1 MKCQGVWLLSL
12 YKSYDQAHTS
22 TDIVGSVAYVE
33 MCCLVMS
40 RHVWLASGST
50 QQLLIAGLLFD
61 WLYPAHFPVISLCLE
76 AWAETPEVTTA
87 LLRFMAEFVM
97 NKNTRLAFDSS
108 SPNGILLFREVS
120 KVWQSL
126 TFSVLL
132 TAITTPPCT
141 AV

>member
-1 MKCQGVWLLSL
+1 
-12 YKSYDQAHTS
+12 
-22 TDIVGSVAYVE
+22 
-33 MCCLVMS
+33 MS
-40 RHVWLASGST
+40 RYGYSTSENT
-50 QQLLIAGLLFD
+50 QQLLTAGLLFD

-76 AWAETPEVTTA
+76 AWADTPEVTTA

-120 KVWQSL
+120 KVCQSSN
-126 TFSVLL
+126 FSVLPI
-132 TAITTPPCT
+132 AVTTPPCT

>member
-1 MKCQGVWLLSL
+1 
-12 YKSYDQAHTS
+12 
-22 TDIVGSVAYVE
+22 
-33 MCCLVMS
+33 MS
-40 RHVWLASGST
+40 RHGWLASGST

-76 AWAETPEVTTA
+76 AWADTPEITTA

-120 KVWQSL
+120 KVCQSL